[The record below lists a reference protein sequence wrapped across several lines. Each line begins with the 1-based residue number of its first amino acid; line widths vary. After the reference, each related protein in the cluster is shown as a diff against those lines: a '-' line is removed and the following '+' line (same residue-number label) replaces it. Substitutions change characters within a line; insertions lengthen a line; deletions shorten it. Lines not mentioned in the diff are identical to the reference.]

1 MYPHNNN
8 LHGATTWDSDL
19 TLVDWMF
26 HQPETTPPAS
36 SAFHPLQPENGW
48 GELPLKP
55 ETSAEDTIIYG
66 ALSEAAQFGW
76 SWTSSPS
83 PPNAVVKEETEVVSV
98 PTAANNNNSDRETA
112 PFKKREKKM
121 LYRGVRRRPWGKYA
135 AEIRDPNKNGA
146 RLWLGTYDAPEG
158 AALAYDRAAYRIR
171 GAKAKLNFPHLVGTS
186 GWELGRVVAGS
197 GSGKRRV
204 GAADSEVETTT
215 PSEEVGSEGY
225 GMPAAAA
232 AAAGVASS
240 RTIEFGGRSDDFS
253 VLMGSWMVNSQSF
266 VD

>member
-1 MYPHNNN
+1 MYPHHN
-8 LHGATTWDSDL
+8 LHGATTWDSNL

-26 HQPETTPPAS
+26 PQPETTSPAS
-36 SAFHPLQPENGW
+36 STFHPLQPESGGW

-76 SWTSSPS
+76 SWNYSPS
-83 PPNAVVKEETEVVSV
+83 PPNAVVKEETVVVSV
-98 PTAANNNNSDRETA
+98 PSSADNTDPQTA

-204 GAADSEVETTT
+204 GGADSEVETTP
-215 PSEEVGSEGY
+215 PSDVGSEGY
-225 GMPAAAA
+225 GMPPAA